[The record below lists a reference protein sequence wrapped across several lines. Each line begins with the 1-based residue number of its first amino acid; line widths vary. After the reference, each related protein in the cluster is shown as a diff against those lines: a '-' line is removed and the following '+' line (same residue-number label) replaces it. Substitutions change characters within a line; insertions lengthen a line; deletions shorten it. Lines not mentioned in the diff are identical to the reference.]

1 MSSQNLSKGHQNFD
15 VRLYDCSIP
24 AHLTTSWMPTNL
36 GRRFLHCMKFGVY
49 MSFSTCVH
57 DFFDAMELL
66 NGFDIIKV
74 VHTRIAEEDDIVGEE
89 SIHHLVLT
97 NNKE

>member
-1 MSSQNLSKGHQNFD
+1 
-15 VRLYDCSIP
+15 
-24 AHLTTSWMPTNL
+24 
-36 GRRFLHCMKFGVY
+36 

-74 VHTRIAEEDDIVGEE
+74 VDTQIAEEDDIVGEE
-89 SIHHLVLT
+89 SNHHLVLT